1 MNKNAACLLIMCYA
15 GHKNDGECH
24 EGGRE
29 GNEERVQECQH
40 WSNRGPS
47 GTVVLETLKDIDTK
61 YFNFQGEQKF
71 SAAQLKLFKMSQP
84 SRQIWHVFNF

>member
-1 MNKNAACLLIMCYA
+1 MNKNASCLLIMCYA

-47 GTVVLETLKDIDTK
+47 GTVVLKTLKDIDTK
-61 YFNFQGEQKF
+61 SLTLKVNKNF
-71 SAAQLKLFKMSQP
+71 L
-84 SRQIWHVFNF
+84 